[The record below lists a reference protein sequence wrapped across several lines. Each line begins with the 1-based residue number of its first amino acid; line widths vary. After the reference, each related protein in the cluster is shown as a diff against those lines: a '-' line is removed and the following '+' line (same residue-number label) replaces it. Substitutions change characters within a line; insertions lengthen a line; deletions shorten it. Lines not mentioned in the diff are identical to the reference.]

1 MFLQSALLTGFEL
14 DSISNILPAF
24 AGDWNGLISDFSDTG
39 SY

>member
-1 MFLQSALLTGFEL
+1 MFLQSALLTGFER

-24 AGDWNGLISDFSDTG
+24 VEDWNGLISDFTDSG